1 MKIDTNQAIRKYI
14 DKRNKRINEGIC
26 PILNAIDCTEKERR
40 KLQAEKNRLEK
51 EIKAKDPEYYNEI
64 IKLDK

>member
-1 MKIDTNQAIRKYI
+1 MKHDTNKAIKKYI

-26 PILNAIDCTEKERR
+26 PLLNATDCTEKERR
-40 KLQAEKNRLEK
+40 KLQAEKNRLER

-64 IKLDK
+64 IVLDK